1 MPRPLSMRHLSF
13 EEFLSPLT
21 IKVHIQMHKFQIFP
35 EKCLVERNLGNI
47 DLLYLLVNLN
57 NKFMY

>member
-1 MPRPLSMRHLSF
+1 MRHLSF

-35 EKCLVERNLGNI
+35 EKCLVERNLGSI